1 MCTGFS
7 TVEFAMGKQI
17 VTDGSAVLIVQFGS
31 RAKLSVAV
39 PPPFGSVTVTLAAPA
54 VPGGTV
60 AVIDVDVTDETAAGA
75 LPTVTVA
82 PATKFAP
89 AMFTTVPPVVGPELG
104 VTEVTVTGEEDC
116 GV

>member
-1 MCTGFS
+1 M
-7 TVEFAMGKQI
+7 
-17 VTDGSAVLIVQFGS
+17 
-31 RAKLSVAV
+31 
-39 PPPFGSVTVTLAAPA
+39 
-54 VPGGTV
+54 
-60 AVIDVDVTDETAAGA
+60 IDVDATDETAAGA

-116 GV
+116 GVGVEDGVRAKFWITVAPAARLTVADEDV